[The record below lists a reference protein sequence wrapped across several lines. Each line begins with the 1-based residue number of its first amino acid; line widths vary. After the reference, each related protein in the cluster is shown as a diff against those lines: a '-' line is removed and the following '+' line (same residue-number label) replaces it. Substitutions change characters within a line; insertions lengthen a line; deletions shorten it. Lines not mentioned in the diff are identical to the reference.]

1 MSKKVLIRAYIH
13 VHTKYII
20 CRSLKIIF
28 IVFKVLVYTSKN
40 NTDYA
45 LKVHLYSLI
54 KVDDLRKRY
63 SIIDQHLARH
73 FQYNVAGLL
82 SLPPFLCSQIITP
95 FSNSMVSANQKT
107 GL

>member
-54 KVDDLRKRY
+54 KVDDLRPSCTQIGRGMKEDQPVCTVY
-63 SIIDQHLARH
+63 SVYRLTRK
-73 FQYNVAGLL
+73 
-82 SLPPFLCSQIITP
+82 SS
-95 FSNSMVSANQKT
+95 
-107 GL
+107 

>member
-54 KVDDLRKRY
+54 KVDDLRP
-63 SIIDQHLARH
+63 S
-73 FQYNVAGLL
+73 
-82 SLPPFLCSQIITP
+82 CTQIGRGMKEDRPNLHQRI
-95 FSNSMVSANQKT
+95 
-107 GL
+107 

>member
-54 KVDDLRKRY
+54 KVDDLRPSCTQIGRGMKE
-63 SIIDQHLARH
+63 DQ
-73 FQYNVAGLL
+73 
-82 SLPPFLCSQIITP
+82 PFFNPKSQRIFKI
-95 FSNSMVSANQKT
+95 FLRVCEFK
-107 GL
+107 

>member
-54 KVDDLRKRY
+54 KVDDLRPSCTQIGRGMKE
-63 SIIDQHLARH
+63 DQPIKGKYKIHMN
-73 FQYNVAGLL
+73 FM
-82 SLPPFLCSQIITP
+82 I
-95 FSNSMVSANQKT
+95 M
-107 GL
+107 